1 MFLGGY
7 SYHVWIKLGRKLW
20 NAASHGNR
28 ERYSGVDCGS
38 DGGGPAAAAEAK
50 QHDVLVAEA
59 ECIVDGKN
67 LEEERG
73 VG

>member
-7 SYHVWIKLGRKLW
+7 SYHVWVKLGRKLW

-28 ERYSGVDCGS
+28 ERDSGVDCSS
-38 DGGGPAAAAEAK
+38 DGGGPAAAAETE

-59 ECIVDGKN
+59 EGVVDREN
-67 LEEERG
+67 LKKERG
-73 VG
+73 AG